1 MIAQL
6 DVLGVADVLASIDGL
21 SLPVAAC
28 ILAEIGDPARFG
40 SSRALVKHAGVA
52 PCDNSSGNSAG
63 QARISRRGRP
73 VLRKTAWRGTW
84 AMIHGANPVLAARYA
99 HLTSRDTGKLAKGQA
114 HIACVATLLRWIYS
128 VITSRDSLGPADR
141 RRHHQPHRG
150 HGRITRPRQPR
161 RGSLDRDH

>member
-6 DVLGVADVLASIDGL
+6 DVLGVADVLASIEGL

-63 QARISRRGRP
+63 QARISRRGRRCCARP
-73 VLRKTAWRGTW
+73 PG
-84 AMIHGANPVLAARYA
+84 GAP
-99 HLTSRDTGKLAKGQA
+99 
-114 HIACVATLLRWIYS
+114 
-128 VITSRDSLGPADR
+128 
-141 RRHHQPHRG
+141 
-150 HGRITRPRQPR
+150 GR
-161 RGSLDRDH
+161 